1 MNATQVSFLK
11 NDLIPLLGS
20 IPSDKQ
26 PAWGNLTLQQM
37 IEHLSDVQRLASGK
51 ISNKILVVPEEKI
64 PNLQKFLMSD
74 KPFPQGVVNP
84 IFPKD
89 PQPVRNATINE
100 ALNELRTEIDFYFS
114 LIESEQEFSIL
125 HPYFGQLNK
134 EMNLQAI
141 YKHALHHLKQF
152 GVLS

>member
-20 IPSDKQ
+20 IPSEKQ

-37 IEHLSDVQRLASGK
+37 IEHLTDVQRLASGK
-51 ISNKILVVPEEKI
+51 IPNKILAVPEEKI
-64 PNLQKFLMSD
+64 PSLQKFLTSD

-89 PQPVRNATINE
+89 PQPVRNINIKE
-100 ALNELRTEIDFYFS
+100 ALNELHTELEFYFS

-125 HPYFGQLNK
+125 HPYFGHINK
-134 EMNLQAI
+134 EMNLQAM
-141 YKHALHHLKQF
+141 YKHALHHLNQF
-152 GVLS
+152 GFLS